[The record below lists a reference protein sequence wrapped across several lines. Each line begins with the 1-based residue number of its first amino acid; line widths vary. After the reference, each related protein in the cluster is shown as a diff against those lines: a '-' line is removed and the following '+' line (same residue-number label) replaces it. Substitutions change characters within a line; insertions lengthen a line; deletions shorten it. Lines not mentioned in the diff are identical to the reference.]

1 MSEAEV
7 TWGVSIREVGV
18 WAGIEH
24 GEEEE
29 PAEETGKQ
37 AGGREGN

>member
-7 TWGVSIREVGV
+7 TWGVSIRGVGLG
-18 WAGIEH
+18 AGIEH

-37 AGGREGN
+37 AGGREEN